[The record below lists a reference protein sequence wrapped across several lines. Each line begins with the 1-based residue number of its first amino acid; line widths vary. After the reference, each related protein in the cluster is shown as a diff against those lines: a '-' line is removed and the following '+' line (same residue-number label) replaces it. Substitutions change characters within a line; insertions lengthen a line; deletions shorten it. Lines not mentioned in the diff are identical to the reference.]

1 MVLPQLIMAGAS
13 LASGIMDMK
22 AKKKAAKK
30 AKSAQKQAMSL
41 IEQQRAMLQRGY
53 ADQLKGIMG
62 AESAVNKGTQA
73 AKQAYATQ
81 GTAALGDIKQQS
93 AQTLGDI
100 KQHLQNTGTY
110 SSSVFQNAQRGV
122 SAQTTRQIQA
132 VREMV
137 AGLAGGLETQRAG
150 QLADLQMQRGNA
162 AMAYQQGQGNI
173 NQQLADIWGSTQYQA
188 SSGAAGWGELLG
200 QLAPMLGGIGSGGKG
215 GKGVGSMG
223 TQFMGSQLAQKTTP
237 FMANIGL
244 KALMGGF

>member
-81 GTAALGDIKQQS
+81 GTAA
-93 AQTLGDI
+93 LGDI